1 MRFLCSEEMGA
12 RQSRPTIAC
21 SKRFYLLRGGAS
33 VSQVEFEAWI
43 IIVGMVLVIIGAVM
57 VLGAGGFLISV
68 GAMLIAVPVFARA
81 GF

>member
-1 MRFLCSEEMGA
+1 
-12 RQSRPTIAC
+12 
-21 SKRFYLLRGGAS
+21 
-33 VSQVEFEAWI
+33 
-43 IIVGMVLVIIGAVM
+43 MVLVIIGAVM